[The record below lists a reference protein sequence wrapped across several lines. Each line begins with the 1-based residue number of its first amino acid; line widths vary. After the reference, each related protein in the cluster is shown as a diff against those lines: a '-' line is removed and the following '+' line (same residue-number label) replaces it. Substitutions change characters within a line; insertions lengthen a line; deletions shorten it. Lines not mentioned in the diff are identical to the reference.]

1 MKYSGQII
9 GLLILGL
16 VLRLVLSIT
25 VYSGDVNNHV
35 EWARSILK
43 SGPVGAYDRHYVGVM
58 QPTYPPLALYSFT
71 TGYWAYENIYRFSSA
86 LNKAYPAFP
95 STFIWAMEDQDVLP
109 AFHKLTSI
117 FADLGIAVL
126 IYALAR
132 KVYSVSHSTG
142 LSAAAVFLFNPAVF
156 YNSALWGQMES
167 PPIFLVMLSIW
178 LFLTHRPIKGHAAFA
193 AALLFKQSSLIFI
206 PLILLLSVFKAGWK
220 KTGLGLL
227 VSLVLFF
234 LAYLPFIPGSLNF
247 SATVSYP
254 FSVYIN
260 RIEVGSGSN
269 YISDHAFNLWALFT
283 HLEKIPDSLIVFSD
297 LSANTVGKIVFM
309 VLSGWYISKYL
320 LSRSTRDLLS
330 LFGLIS
336 FCAFMVLTRMH
347 ERYLAPALPF
357 LALVSASKP
366 QLRPVFILVSVGHL
380 VHLYHEWWFP
390 YLTNLVPLID
400 TWNTVFGVIVLFI
413 ISWISW
419 SAVYFH
425 ERRQTPAV

>member
-1 MKYSGQII
+1 MRYANQLI
-9 GLLILGL
+9 GLLLLGL
-16 VLRLVLSIT
+16 ILRLVLSIT

-43 SGPVGAYDRHYVGVM
+43 SGTVGAYDRQYKGVM
-58 QPTYPPLALYSFT
+58 QPTYPPLALYSFST
-71 TGYWAYENIYRFSSA
+71 AYWAYENIYHFSSA
-86 LNKAYPAFP
+86 LNKSLPAFP

-117 FADLGIAVL
+117 FSDLGIAVL
-126 IYALAR
+126 IYGLAR
-132 KVYSVSHSTG
+132 KVFSVSHSTG
-142 LSAAAVFLFNPAVF
+142 LTSAAVFLFNPAVF

-167 PPIFLVMLSIW
+167 PPIFLVMLAVW

-206 PLILLLSVFKAGWK
+206 PLILLLSVFQAGWK
-220 KTGLGLL
+220 KTALGLL
-227 VSLVLFF
+227 VSLGIFF
-234 LAYLPFIPGSLNF
+234 LSYLPFIPASLNF
-247 SATVSYP
+247 TDKLTYP
-254 FSVYIN
+254 FSVYVN

-283 HLEKIPDSLIVFSD
+283 RLEKIPDTLIVFSD
-297 LSANTVGKIVFM
+297 LSANMVGKIVFV

-357 LALVSASKP
+357 LALVSASKT
-366 QLRPVFILVSVGHL
+366 QLRAVFLLVSLGHL
-380 VHLYHEWWFP
+380 VNLYHEWWFP

-400 TWNTVFGVIVLFI
+400 TWNTVSGVIVLFI
-413 ISWISW
+413 VSWISW

-425 ERRQTPAV
+425 ERRKTFPV